1 MVVDACRVAQSQ
13 QLPSPSQTTGISA
26 CKHTDSESPTTT
38 GIVPQQLP
46 RLVFRRQG
54 SRWQA
59 VHEGTDALQVSIT
72 TALSSTNHKADG
84 GSRQYRSSQEN
95 LTGHLQQQRSSAGT
109 TIGCV
114 RERTPDSDLTTSEM
128 RPRKL
133 PCLVLRRRDTQ
144 WTVEAVNELPET
156 SKVTDQTTSPWI
168 NLEAD
173 RFRAYRAQV
182 HQQKEEQSVY
192 SYDELAAIDTDYQFA
207 IPSDERLADIQ
218 DTTMKK
224 MTEYQVEDAVCGVCE
239 MLHAPDRVNIRPLGA
254 ELLKELRANT
264 GNSPPAMAIAN
275 GNYIGWLPPH
285 LSTLSRTD
293 EQCIALVSPCVAL
306 STLTGG
312 HCKGVESHHY
322 IVKNT
327 EGPVLG
333 MLPRDLT
340 NKVRVTM
347 VGVMISDQQAACRK
361 SYELNFGLYL
371 ATLAEVAKT
380 SVVIDRTSGSESP
393 LQGDAL
399 EQALR
404 DDSTYSTFGSTI
416 GEGDSVALEQ
426 TAVSSSK
433 ILLQQKDAST
443 DVLVRKSNAYVQSRN

>member
-1 MVVDACRVAQSQ
+1 
-13 QLPSPSQTTGISA
+13 
-26 CKHTDSESPTTT
+26 
-38 GIVPQQLP
+38 
-46 RLVFRRQG
+46 
-54 SRWQA
+54 
-59 VHEGTDALQVSIT
+59 
-72 TALSSTNHKADG
+72 
-84 GSRQYRSSQEN
+84 
-95 LTGHLQQQRSSAGT
+95 
-109 TIGCV
+109 
-114 RERTPDSDLTTSEM
+114 
-128 RPRKL
+128 
-133 PCLVLRRRDTQ
+133 
-144 WTVEAVNELPET
+144 
-156 SKVTDQTTSPWI
+156 
-168 NLEAD
+168 
-173 RFRAYRAQV
+173 
-182 HQQKEEQSVY
+182 
-192 SYDELAAIDTDYQFA
+192 
-207 IPSDERLADIQ
+207 
-218 DTTMKK
+218 
-224 MTEYQVEDAVCGVCE
+224 
-239 MLHAPDRVNIRPLGA
+239 
-254 ELLKELRANT
+254 
-264 GNSPPAMAIAN
+264 MAIAN

-347 VGVMISDQQAACRK
+347 VGHERNRIDPD
-361 SYELNFGLYL
+361 L